1 RAAGRVAQPSGPQS
15 SSSSSLAPALRS
27 AARIGKNKFGA
38 TQAPGSY
45 PVGGEMGYRGR
56 PMRED
61 MVAKHPEEAKE
72 LNEILHAYED
82 DFDPWLGGPEAKVGS
97 NSAEYHAFS

>member
-1 RAAGRVAQPSGPQS
+1 MPPKLRGLIP
-15 SSSSSLAPALRS
+15 LAEKWGIEDDL
-27 AARIGKNKFGA
+27 
-38 TQAPGSY
+38 
-45 PVGGEMGYRGR
+45 
-56 PMRED
+56 MRED

-97 NSAEYHAFS
+97 NSAEYHAFSAMRMAADSA